1 MGTKIKICGLTKPE
15 DIDVLNALNV
25 ELAGFVFY
33 KPSPRHLTQD
43 RGVQLASRCR
53 PEMERVALL
62 VDPSDDEVDMALATI
77 SPHHIQLHGNESP
90 ERVNE
95 IRRRGAC
102 DIIKALPIETA
113 ADFAQARD
121 YADVANWFLFDAKP
135 SRDALPGGNGDP
147 FDWAHLSAYDQ
158 AQAYLLAG
166 GLNPENVGRALQ
178 ISQAPMVDISSG
190 VESAPGEKDPK
201 RMEQFVTA
209 VRQAD
214 TAAAHTGEPHTGKP
228 HTGKKE

>member
-1 MGTKIKICGLTKPE
+1 MPTKIKICGLTKPE
-15 DIDVLNALNV
+15 DIEVLNALNV

-33 KPSPRHLTQD
+33 KPSPRHLTQEL
-43 RGVQLASRCR
+43 GVQLAARCR

-90 ERVNE
+90 ERVTE

-102 DIIKALPIETA
+102 DIIKALPIETP
-113 ADFAQARD
+113 ADFVQARD
-121 YADVANWFLFDAKP
+121 YADAANWFLFDAKP
-135 SRDALPGGNGDP
+135 SSDALSGALPGGNGDP

-158 AQAYLLAG
+158 SQPYLLAG
-166 GLNPENVGRALQ
+166 GLNPENVGRALE

-190 VESAPGEKDPK
+190 VESAPGEKDPE
-201 RMEQFVTA
+201 RIEQFVKA

-214 TAAAHTGEPHTGKP
+214 AAR
-228 HTGKKE
+228 KE